1 METIEKPYLD
11 KWCAR
16 TIRKV
21 SACKDCLHYDECKS
35 AGHSIVG
42 SAIEHNKQLSEVKD
56 RFELKKKRIED
67 IQGKYRI
74 IEDDDDADDINDT
87 ENQINWDD
95 DSDSYNDLEDL
106 DELDNADDVEEETPP
121 SSSILD
127 RFHQNVG

>member
-11 KWCAR
+11 RWCAR

-56 RFELKKKRIED
+56 RFELKKKRVED
-67 IQGKYRI
+67 IQGKYHI
-74 IEDDDDADDINDT
+74 LDDDDDEVD
-87 ENQINWDD
+87 EGNQINWDD
-95 DSDSYNDLEDL
+95 ADDSYIDTDDL

-121 SSSILD
+121 SSILD
-127 RFHQNVG
+127 RLHQNVG

>member
-21 SACKDCLHYDECKS
+21 SACKDCLHYDECKL

-74 IEDDDDADDINDT
+74 IEDDDDADDTNGN
-87 ENQINWDD
+87 EINWD

-106 DELDNADDVEEETPP
+106 DELDNADDMEEETPP
-121 SSSILD
+121 SSILD

>member
-1 METIEKPYLD
+1 METIEKPYID

-21 SACKDCLHYDECKS
+21 SACKDCLHYDECKL

-74 IEDDDDADDINDT
+74 IEDDEDTDNT
-87 ENQINWDD
+87 ENEIDWDD
-95 DSDSYNDLEDL
+95 DSDSYTNLEDL

-121 SSSILD
+121 SSILD